1 MLTIPHSP
9 ENASV
14 FRGFFIAT
22 ISARTTSVH
31 YHNSMTEEFLKKFDQ
46 AIENKSEIEFFKLA
60 TKICRKYAYYYSH
73 LSKNITEDWELT
85 ADESVLKILE
95 LVKKTDWK
103 HTPNYYFG
111 CLKNEVK
118 WQHLRYLKEHCQ
130 EYSLEQVTTD
140 ANGECFADSIALVPV
155 KEERTYNQE
164 IELKAAQNELVRTDS
179 LLKIANQKLISI
191 QTKVESDKASLKATP
206 EELTLLTRT
215 RIWRDSI
222 RTQFETLGAK
232 IHYIRQKQK
241 EAESEE

>member
-1 MLTIPHSP
+1 MRKILTIITGVLITYCGNSEKEQAEQLLLEAQTHFEQGDIETARANVDSLRKTFP
-9 ENASV
+9 NIVQAR
-14 FRGFFIAT
+14 RGA
-22 ISARTTSVH
+22 
-31 YHNSMTEEFLKKFDQ
+31 LK
-46 AIENKSEIEFFKLA
+46 L
-60 TKICRKYAYYYSH
+60 Y
-73 LSKNITEDWELT
+73 
-85 ADESVLKILE
+85 
-95 LVKKTDWK
+95 
-103 HTPNYYFG
+103 
-111 CLKNEVK
+111 
-118 WQHLRYLKEHCQ
+118 
-130 EYSLEQVTTD
+130 
-140 ANGECFADSIALVPV
+140 
-155 KEERTYNQE
+155 QE